1 VAVKLPIRPL
11 MLSGLLALL
20 GVGVGHFSGPAFLQ
34 AQPIS
39 SPTRQRAAS
48 QDATAMTA
56 DLRAAG
62 DLYRRQ
68 CQRCHGADGTG
79 SPTRDDTSRV
89 PDFTNRAWQE
99 RRSDAQLAASI
110 LEGQGTRMPAFR
122 GEVSEQQAQDLVANI
137 RAFGAGP
144 AAKRVAGPPG
154 DFGKRFRDLEG
165 QLNELQKQF
174 RELSPPGKKP

>member
-20 GVGVGHFSGPAFLQ
+20 GVGAGHFSGPAFLQ
-34 AQPIS
+34 AQSIS

-56 DLRAAG
+56 EMRAAG

-79 SPTRDDTSRV
+79 RPTRDDTSRV
-89 PDFTNRAWQE
+89 PDFTSRAWQE
-99 RRSDAQLAASI
+99 RRSDAHLGASI
-110 LEGQGTRMPAFR
+110 LEGQGTQMPAFR
-122 GEVSEQQAQDLVANI
+122 GEVSEQQAQDLVTYV
-137 RAFGAGP
+137 RAFGAVRP
-144 AAKRVAGPPG
+144 TKRAGGPPG
-154 DFGKRFRDLEG
+154 DFGKRFHELEG

-174 RELSPPGKKP
+174 RELSPRGKKP